1 MSKLLKR
8 AKAKKVLAEESYRR
22 ISDDDIFLDDCCF
35 NLQQCV
41 EMALKYLIEIHGGT
55 YVKNHDI
62 RAQLNVLNTLQV
74 DVPREKDIRAKA
86 SLLNS
91 WEAESRYLDSF
102 LACISDIE
110 EIRKLA
116 DDLLG
121 YADTLTSKTAH
132 LPKMNVF

>member
-22 ISDDDIFLDDCCF
+22 IADDDIFLDDCCF

-41 EMALKYLIEIHGGT
+41 EMVLKYLIEIHGGT

-62 RAQLNVLNTLQV
+62 RAQLNVLNTLHV
-74 DVPREKDIRAKA
+74 DVHREEDIRAKA

-91 WEAESRYLDSF
+91 WEAESRYLDI
-102 LACISDIE
+102 LIS
-110 EIRKLA
+110 
-116 DDLLG
+116 
-121 YADTLTSKTAH
+121 
-132 LPKMNVF
+132 